1 MKFVPRSEATRKF
14 IIEASADLFNKKG
27 YAGTSIADLEKVT
40 HLTKGSI
47 YGNFEN
53 KEKVA
58 LAVFDYNL
66 ERNYLKKMEMVNQ
79 CTTFKDKLLANVLVN
94 YSLVDMGGCPLQNT
108 AVEADDTHE
117 GLRQKAADGI
127 LRWRD
132 HVAGLIK
139 SGIAAGEFNK
149 DIDAEKTALS
159 IIAIIEGAI
168 LIGRATK
175 DFVLFDTAMG
185 VAKDVIKQLCIL

>member
-1 MKFVPRSEATRKF
+1 MKFVPRSEATRNF

-66 ERNYLKKMEMVNQ
+66 ERNYLKKMDMVNQ

-94 YSLVDMGGCPLQNT
+94 YGLVDMGGCPLQNT

-117 GLRQKAADGI
+117 ELRQRAADGI

-139 SGIAAGEFNK
+139 GGIAAGEFNK
-149 DIDAEKTALS
+149 DIDAEKTALA
-159 IIAIIEGAI
+159 IIAIVEGGI

-175 DFVLFDTAMG
+175 DFVLFDTTMG
-185 VAKDVIKQLCIL
+185 VAKDMIKELCIL